1 MDGEMEKIIPRRRR
15 LEEDM
20 TTASSY
26 IKTAEKKRII
36 SYPHTLGAAC
46 KLLEEN
52 FKLSKKKGIFRGK

>member
-1 MDGEMEKIIPRRRR
+1 
-15 LEEDM
+15 M

>member
-1 MDGEMEKIIPRRRR
+1 
-15 LEEDM
+15 M

-36 SYPHTLGAAC
+36 SYPHPLGAAC